1 MGLRDQ
7 ATLAGWP
14 TPAAKAKAGGEYSDP
29 DKAMAR
35 ALGPHANDLRDF
47 AQMAGWPTPVVNDAT
62 GSTHSYSRGDHDK
75 IALKLPGTVKLAGW
89 PTPDAQAM
97 NVFADPAKHQERLAR
112 LKAKHDNGNGA
123 GLPIGQA
130 AQLAGWPT
138 PNAVDG
144 SIPEATSENTL
155 RRGDP
160 NGPLRS
166 TSGNLAKDVALRLKD
181 WDGPARLTADGRM
194 LTGSAA
200 GMAAGGQLNP
210 KFSLWLMGLPP
221 AWDDCAATAMLSLP
235 RSRKPSSK
243 R

>member
-89 PTPDAQAM
+89 PTPMLFDNWMAST
-97 NVFADPAKHQERLAR
+97 ERTDGGQ
-112 LKAKHDNGNGA
+112 KQ
-123 GLPIGQA
+123 LPNIA
-130 AQLAGWPT
+130 ALAGWPT